1 MTNKFRSKA
10 FIKIKHSILSATNSD
25 HLVSCRT
32 MIENSTPILDA
43 GEILILQEYLLS
55 AWDKINP
62 VHETF
67 ANEMET
73 YRMKQINN
81 NQI

>member
-1 MTNKFRSKA
+1 
-10 FIKIKHSILSATNSD
+10 
-25 HLVSCRT
+25 